1 MRVGPSTAFLVFAF
15 GILLIYVECLRPG
28 RALPGLLGSV
38 MTMAGVYW
46 LWRNSPTIP
55 GTLLIIFAAL
65 LLIAEALW
73 DMYFVPGILGTI
85 SLGAG
90 FSLLFS
96 PGGRI
101 TPSIAIP
108 ISIALGALTTF
119 LAFEAKRA
127 RRNKRSDL

>member
-1 MRVGPSTAFLVFAF
+1 MRVGPSTAFLIFVF
-15 GILLIYVECLRPG
+15 GIFLIYVECLRPG
-28 RALPGLLGSV
+28 RVLPGLLGSV
-38 MTMAGVYW
+38 MTIAGGYW

-55 GTLLIIFAAL
+55 GTLLIILAAL
-65 LLIAEALW
+65 LLITETLW
-73 DMYFVPGILGTI
+73 DMYFIPGILGTI

-96 PGGRI
+96 PGRRI

-108 ISIALGALTTF
+108 ISIALGAFTTF